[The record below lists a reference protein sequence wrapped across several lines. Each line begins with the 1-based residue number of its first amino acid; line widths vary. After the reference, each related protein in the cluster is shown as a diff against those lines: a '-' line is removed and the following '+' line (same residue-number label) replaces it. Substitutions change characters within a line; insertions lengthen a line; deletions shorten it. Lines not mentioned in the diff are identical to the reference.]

1 MTNWLETIVITLVGS
16 TSTGFIA
23 WFFAR
28 KKNAAE
34 AKSVELENVAAA
46 VTIWREA
53 AEELSKQLKIYNDQL
68 LEQRGENE
76 KLRLEIHELRKEIE
90 SLKNQNAK
98 LVKEMKEIKRDPCAG
113 SHTS

>member
-1 MTNWLETIVITLVGS
+1 MTNWLDTILITTAGS
-16 TSTGFIA
+16 VSTGFVA

-46 VTIWREA
+46 VTIWRQA

-68 LEQRGENE
+68 FAQRIENDQ
-76 KLRLEIHELRKEIE
+76 LRGEIHELRQEIE
-90 SLKNQNAK
+90 ALKKQNTK
-98 LVKEMKEIKRDPCAG
+98 LVKEMKEIKREPCAE